1 MIGKKEIKMKRIA
14 SVSFFGIALALALS
28 FGIPGN
34 ANAFDNG
41 TSGRIILAGVEA
53 GFDVFGVGAGVGIG
67 NGGVDAGAHVGGA
80 GAGVDIGGSDG
91 AGMSANGPMNESVLL
106 LTNVLLPISVLKSVL
121 LLTSALPIKRVMLIA
136 TGKILALRTQ
146 KAPAG
151 KSG

>member
-1 MIGKKEIKMKRIA
+1 MRAHMSEVRGQAWI
-14 SVSFFGIALALALS
+14 SVD
-28 FGIPGN
+28 P
-34 ANAFDNG
+34 
-41 TSGRIILAGVEA
+41 T
-53 GFDVFGVGAGVGIG
+53 
-67 NGGVDAGAHVGGA
+67 
-80 GAGVDIGGSDG
+80 G